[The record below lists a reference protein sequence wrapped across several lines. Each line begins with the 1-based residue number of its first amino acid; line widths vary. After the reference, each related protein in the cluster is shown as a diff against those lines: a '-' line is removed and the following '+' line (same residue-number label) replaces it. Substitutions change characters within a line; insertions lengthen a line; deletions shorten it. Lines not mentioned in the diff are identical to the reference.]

1 MIIDKVSDLH
11 RYAPALPALKT
22 VCTILESGV
31 LKNQSFGSYKTDN
44 PAVRY
49 NLFTYHTEKTESDIY
64 EIHRKEVDVQIL
76 LSGFER
82 MDIASKDGLEIVQ
95 EYDPA
100 KEAMFLKGRRQV
112 SYHADTTTFAL
123 FFPGEPHAPNL
134 VDGKPAEVVK
144 VVFKILVS

>member
-1 MIIDKVSDLH
+1 MIIDTLSDLH
-11 RYAPALPALKT
+11 RYIPSLPALET
-22 VCTILESGV
+22 VCSILDGGV

-64 EIHRKEVDVQIL
+64 EIHQKEVDVQIL

-82 MDIASKDGLEIVQ
+82 MDIASKDGLETVQ
-95 EYDPA
+95 PYDEGKDA
-100 KEAMFLKGRRQV
+100 LFTKGKKAV
-112 SYHADTTTFAL
+112 SYHADTTSFAL

-134 VDGKPAEVVK
+134 VDGKPIEVVK

>member
-1 MIIDKVSDLH
+1 MIIDKLSDLG
-11 RYAPALPALKT
+11 RYVPSLPALET
-22 VCTILESGV
+22 VCTILGSGV
-31 LKNQSFGSYKTDN
+31 LKTQAFGSYKTDN
-44 PAVRY
+44 PSVRY

-64 EIHRKEVDVQIL
+64 EIHRKEIDVQIL

-82 MDIASKDGLEIVQ
+82 MDIASKDGLETVQ

-100 KEAMFLKGRRQV
+100 KEAMFSKGRKQV

-123 FFPGEPHAPNL
+123 FFTGEPHAPNL
-134 VDGKPAEVVK
+134 VDGQPTEVVK